1 MSTINF
7 CIYKKAANGSPP
19 RPNALNKIPDRNPP
33 LQPGLEF
40 EHFKLTKYGNLAR
53 TVAEF
58 SPQADG
64 IRYAAAI
71 CSDAIRFIGLTDI
84 RQTAMVRRSAA
95 GWAR

>member
-1 MSTINF
+1 MHSIKFQTGIRL
-7 CIYKKAANGSPP
+7 CSPVW
-19 RPNALNKIPDRNPP
+19 NLNI
-33 LQPGLEF
+33 
-40 EHFKLTKYGNLAR
+40 KLTKYGNHAR

>member
-40 EHFKLTKYGNLAR
+40 EHLIFTKYGNSMQTVEDFSLRLTESAMPPPYVR
-53 TVAEF
+53 T
-58 SPQADG
+58 Q
-64 IRYAAAI
+64 
-71 CSDAIRFIGLTDI
+71 
-84 RQTAMVRRSAA
+84 SASSA
-95 GWAR
+95 